1 MTKLYRERERE
12 SPSCKSLAIKANGD
26 ATYILWTCLCVEER
40 GWGDIFYF
48 IRLPC
53 NHQIGAKVVD
63 ARLRYVSIG
72 ETHLVQHIVHPILDA
87 TLGFSCAGGGGE
99 QRQ

>member
-1 MTKLYRERERE
+1 MDV
-12 SPSCKSLAIKANGD
+12 SLCGGKG
-26 ATYILWTCLCVEER
+26 
-40 GWGDIFYF
+40 GGDIFYV

-72 ETHLVQHIVHPILDA
+72 EAHLVQHIVHPILDA
-87 TLGFSCAGGGGE
+87 TLGFSCAGGGGGTKTITT
-99 QRQ
+99 

>member
-1 MTKLYRERERE
+1 M
-12 SPSCKSLAIKANGD
+12 
-26 ATYILWTCLCVEER
+26 CVCVSVCVGEGGR
-40 GWGDIFYF
+40 DIFYV

-72 ETHLVQHIVHPILDA
+72 EAHLVQHIVHPILDA
-87 TLGFSCAGGGGE
+87 TIGFGCGRGTGGNKDNNHININPS
-99 QRQ
+99 RQYQ

>member
-1 MTKLYRERERE
+1 MAMLHIFYG
-12 SPSCKSLAIKANGD
+12 CG
-26 ATYILWTCLCVEER
+26 CVCVEVW
-40 GWGDIFYF
+40 GGDIFYV

-87 TLGFSCAGGGGE
+87 TIGFGCVRGQGNKDNNHININPS
-99 QRQ
+99 RQYQ

>member
-1 MTKLYRERERE
+1 M
-12 SPSCKSLAIKANGD
+12 
-26 ATYILWTCLCVEER
+26 EER
-40 GWGDIFYF
+40 GGDIFYV

-87 TLGFSCAGGGGE
+87 TLGFSCEGGAGE

>member
-1 MTKLYRERERE
+1 MGTLHIFYGRVSVWRKGR
-12 SPSCKSLAIKANGD
+12 
-26 ATYILWTCLCVEER
+26 
-40 GWGDIFYF
+40 GDIFYV

-87 TLGFSCAGGGGE
+87 TLGFGCEGGGRGTKTITT
-99 QRQ
+99 

>member
-1 MTKLYRERERE
+1 M
-12 SPSCKSLAIKANGD
+12 
-26 ATYILWTCLCVEER
+26 ATLHIFYVCVSVALCVCV
-40 GWGDIFYF
+40 GGTIFYV

-72 ETHLVQHIVHPILDA
+72 EAHLVQHIVHPILDA
-87 TLGFSCAGGGGE
+87 TVGFGCERGE
-99 QRQ
+99 QRGTKTITT